1 MILLHRC
8 PGKKL
13 LVTALF
19 FICTVSTSHAYSVLT
34 HEALIDANWDKL
46 MLSLLKQKYPASTEA
61 ELKEAHAYA
70 YGGAVIPDMG
80 YFPGGSKLFT
90 NLIHYVRTGDF
101 VLALLNDAQNLDE
114 YAFALGVLCHY
125 QADKYGHRIG
135 INPGVPLVYPKLE
148 KKFGQAI
155 TYEEDPIAHVR
166 IEFSFDVLQTASGNY
181 ATTSYHDYIGFK
193 VARPVLEKA
202 FLETYGVDVND
213 LFSNLSRTIGTFR
226 WIVKDLFPIITR
238 AAWASKKG
246 DIRKRIPGATGRHFI
261 YTMHRKNYYRDF
273 VTKEERPPFFAN
285 VLSLFIRIAPKIGPL
300 RVLKF
305 KIPDADAEK
314 IFIKSFD
321 TTVAYYSYYIR
332 DLHSGPIALSN
343 INFDTGLNTVP
354 GEYGLADKT
363 YCELLMKLRDKPF
376 TTITPPLQENIL
388 SFYSQYK
395 PDTHTK
401 RKKREW
407 QSTKEA
413 LEQLKTTLPAEKSK

>member
-1 MILLHRC
+1 MIN
-8 PGKKL
+8 
-13 LVTALF
+13 
-19 FICTVSTSHAYSVLT
+19 SSHAYSVLT
-34 HEALIDANWDKL
+34 HEALIDANWNNVL
-46 MLSLLKQKYPASTEA
+46 LPLLKQKFPASTED

-80 YFPGGSKLFT
+80 YFPGGSRLFT

-135 INPGVPLVYPKLE
+135 INPVVPIVYPKLE
-148 KKFGQAI
+148 RKFGNPI
-155 TYEEDPIAHVR
+155 TYEQNPVGHVR
-166 IEFSFDVLQTASGNY
+166 IEFSFDVLQTARGNY
-181 ATTSYHDYIGFK
+181 ATASYHDYIGFK

-202 FLETYGVDVND
+202 FLETYGIDVND
-213 LFSNLSRTIGTFR
+213 LFRNHLSRTIGTFR

-238 AAWASKKG
+238 SAWASKKG
-246 DIRKRIPGATGRHFI
+246 DIKKRIPGTTGRRFI

-305 KIPDADAEK
+305 KVPDADAENF
-314 IFIKSFD
+314 FIQSFD
-321 TTVAYYSYYIR
+321 TTVANYSYYISE
-332 DLHSGPIALSN
+332 LHSGPIVLNN
-343 INFDTGLNTVP
+343 IDFDTGLNTAP

-363 YCELLMKLRDKPF
+363 YYALLMKLNDKQF
-376 TTITPPLQENIL
+376 VTITTPLQQNIL

-401 RKKREW
+401 RKTREW
-407 QSTKEA
+407 HNTENA
-413 LEQLKTTLPAEKSK
+413 LTQLKNRN